1 MKNFKRKYIVNE
13 QNEKIAVQLDI
24 STFEKIERDLGDYVM
39 GKKIKENAPTERLSV
54 NEAVSF
60 YKKLKKKN

>member
-24 STFEKIERDLGDYVM
+24 STFEKIERVLEDYVM

>member
-13 QNEKIAVQLDI
+13 QNEKVAVQLDI
-24 STFEKIERDLGDYVM
+24 NTFEKIERVLEDYVL
-39 GKKIKENAPTERLSV
+39 GEKIKENAPSQRLSV

>member
-24 STFEKIERDLGDYVM
+24 STFEKIERVLEDYVV